1 MKQIEKTDPLTGEI
15 FTAFRANQV
24 FATDENRIRF
34 NNLKAKELRESK
46 SEIDKPLLI
55 NFRILNELMVGKK
68 EDVFH
73 KQFLL
78 GRGYSFMVLTHYEEL
93 AGKNFMA
100 VYNFIIVSQ
109 EGDKIKIV
117 RK

>member
-1 MKQIEKTDPLTGEI
+1 MKPIEKTDPLTGEI
-15 FTAFRANQV
+15 FIAFRANQV

-34 NNLKAKELRESK
+34 NNLKAKKLRESK

-55 NFRILNELMVGKK
+55 NYRILNELMAGKK
-68 EDVFH
+68 EEVFH

-78 GRGYSFMVLTHYEEL
+78 GKGYNFSVLTHNEL
-93 AGKNFMA
+93 INGKPHIA
-100 VYNFIIVSQ
+100 IYNFILAPVDG
-109 EGDKIKIV
+109 EKIKII

>member
-1 MKQIEKTDPLTGEI
+1 MKPIEKTDPLTGKK
-15 FTAFRANQV
+15 FTAFPANQV

-55 NFRILNELMVGKK
+55 NFRILNQLMAGKK
-68 EDVFH
+68 EEVFH

-78 GRGYSFMVLTHYEEL
+78 GRGHSFMVLTHYEER

-109 EGDKIKIV
+109 DGDKIKIV